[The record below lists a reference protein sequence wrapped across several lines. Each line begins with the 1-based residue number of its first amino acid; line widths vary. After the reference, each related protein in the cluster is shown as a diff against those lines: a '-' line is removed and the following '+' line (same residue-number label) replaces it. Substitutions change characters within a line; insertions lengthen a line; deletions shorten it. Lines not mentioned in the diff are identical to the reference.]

1 MRFLHT
7 SDWHVGKT
15 LRGRSRID
23 EHEAIRSEI
32 MEIAVREEIDCLLV
46 SGDIFDSYAP
56 SPEAERLVYNFFAEL
71 LARKIP
77 AVVIGGNHDHPRRL
91 AAIRQLLDHLD
102 IYIRPEPAAP
112 REGGVIDLRIGGEL
126 AKIAVLPFVPER
138 KIVDVCQMMA
148 PEENWYAEYA
158 DSVARMLEKLSE
170 EFSTKTVNILVAH
183 VYVYGTQTSGSEREI
198 HVAQPYAISAQ
209 RFPASA
215 HYIALGHLHRPQS
228 VPAPSPCNYA
238 GSPLQLDFGEQGQQK
253 EVMVIDAHPGIPA
266 NIQRVCL
273 RSGRKLRDVIGTLE
287 QIEANAPTYGDD
299 YLRVTVNT
307 SGPVPGIADRIRQN
321 LPNALDV
328 RLDYPRADIVTASNR
343 RQMPP
348 DQLFQ
353 EFYQVQ
359 HGAPASDALLTAFRQ
374 LYDEVTVATD

>member
-23 EHEAIRSEI
+23 EHEAIRCEI
-32 MEIAVREEIDCLLV
+32 VEIAVREKVDCLLV

-77 AVVIGGNHDHPRRL
+77 AVIIGGNHDHPRRL
-91 AAIRQLLDHLD
+91 AAIRQLLDHLG
-102 IYIRPEPAAP
+102 IYMRPEPAAP
-112 REGGVIDLRIGGEL
+112 SAGGIIDFRNGDEL

-148 PEENWYAEYA
+148 PEENWYAEYS
-158 DSVARMLEKLSE
+158 DRVARMLEKLSE
-170 EFSTKTVNILVAH
+170 AFSTKTVNILVAH
-183 VYVYGTQTSGSEREI
+183 LYVHGSQTSGSEREI

-209 RFPASA
+209 RLPATA
-215 HYIALGHLHRPQS
+215 HYVALGHLHRPQNIS
-228 VPAPSPCNYA
+228 APSPCNYA

-253 EVMVIDAHPGIPA
+253 EVVLIEAHPGIPA
-266 NIQRVCL
+266 RVQRICL
-273 RSGRKLRDVIGTLE
+273 KAGRKLRDVTGTLE
-287 QIEANAPTYGDD
+287 QIEADAPSYGDD
-299 YLRVTVNT
+299 YLRITVNT
-307 SGPVPGIADRIRQN
+307 SGPVPGIADRVRQS

-328 RLDYPRADIVTASNR
+328 RLDYPRAQTVSSSMR

-348 DQLFQ
+348 EQLFK

-359 HGAPASDALLTAFRQ
+359 HGAPASDTLLTAFRE